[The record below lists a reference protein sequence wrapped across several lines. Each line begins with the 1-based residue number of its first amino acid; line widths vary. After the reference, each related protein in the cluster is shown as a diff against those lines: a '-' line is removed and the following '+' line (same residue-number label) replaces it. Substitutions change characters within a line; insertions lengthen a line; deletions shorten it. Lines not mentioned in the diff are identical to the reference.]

1 MKYFLKIKKTRKKN
15 KNKKNKNFLI
25 NLKNIIEYNLSNGK
39 KLKEKEEADICRDQV
54 DDKVDH
60 MYQ

>member
-1 MKYFLKIKKTRKKN
+1 MKYFLKIKKTRKKQ
-15 KNKKNKNFLI
+15 KNKNFLI

-54 DDKVDH
+54 DDKADH

>member
-1 MKYFLKIKKTRKKN
+1 MKYFLKIKKTRKKQ
-15 KNKKNKNFLI
+15 KNKNFLI

>member
-1 MKYFLKIKKTRKKN
+1 MKYFLKIKKKTKKQ
-15 KNKKNKNFLI
+15 KNKNFLI

-54 DDKVDH
+54 DDKADH